1 MSVFQNAHIFMM
13 VVSFG
18 TETTQFLCTN
28 IVKLNL
34 TLPLTFCTVT
44 MRSHENI
51 LKIGL
56 VNYVI
61 YISSSGLV
69 LENLCRDLSSIL
81 KAYLSP
87 KDQRK
92 SFVLFSNYYKVV
104 INILFTGWR
113 CYSVV
118 TDPHNHS

>member
-44 MRSHENI
+44 MCSHENI
-51 LKIGL
+51 FKDRFSELR
-56 VNYVI
+56 
-61 YISSSGLV
+61 
-69 LENLCRDLSSIL
+69 NLHQFKWACPREPL
-81 KAYLSP
+81 
-87 KDQRK
+87 
-92 SFVLFSNYYKVV
+92 
-104 INILFTGWR
+104 
-113 CYSVV
+113 
-118 TDPHNHS
+118 